1 MKIKLF
7 LSLLIFIFISCNKV
21 ENTSESVNSSPL
33 IKKSI
38 IVGDAKYDGPE
49 KISYYH
55 AAIRNGNVD
64 INKPSR
70 FREYRS
76 GYRDVEFNKLI
87 SSRNNS
93 LNSRSLT
100 NLEEDNDIRY
110 SNYAEDNA
118 VFTERGPTN
127 VPGRT
132 RSIAVDETDATGN
145 TWYAAAVG
153 GGVWKTIDAGVSWT
167 ELSNDLTNIAVS
179 SVALSKSNPDVLY
192 AGTGESWVGNLDAV
206 DGNGIYKSINGGV
219 NWVNVSTKD
228 GDYVDERFSN
238 VSRVVVD
245 PNNSDVVVISTSGG
259 GSSYIFKSSN
269 GGTTWTQYF
278 QSFVL
283 TPSLGGIYFTSHR
296 CSINTWKSIFY
307 NFVFSRII

>member
-7 LSLLIFIFISCNKV
+7 LFLLIFIFISCNKV

-55 AAIRNGNVD
+55 AAIRNGNID

-76 GYRDVEFNKLI
+76 GYRGVEYNKLM
-87 SSRNNS
+87 SSRNNL

-100 NLEEDNDIRY
+100 NLEEDNDVRY

-132 RSIAVDETDATGN
+132 RSIAVD
-145 TWYAAAVG
+145 
-153 GGVWKTIDAGVSWT
+153 
-167 ELSNDLTNIAVS
+167 
-179 SVALSKSNPDVLY
+179 
-192 AGTGESWVGNLDAV
+192 
-206 DGNGIYKSINGGV
+206 
-219 NWVNVSTKD
+219 
-228 GDYVDERFSN
+228 
-238 VSRVVVD
+238 
-245 PNNSDVVVISTSGG
+245 VI
-259 GSSYIFKSSN
+259 F
-269 GGTTWTQYF
+269 
-278 QSFVL
+278 L
-283 TPSLGGIYFTSHR
+283 
-296 CSINTWKSIFY
+296 
-307 NFVFSRII
+307 